1 MDKNEN
7 LISITEVPA
16 GPYIIKGEFKMINKE
31 GKESILQGTI
41 NSSAC
46 INGIFTRR
54 DTHSIFLFY
63 QRVILPQGYV
73 LSLLFPGV
81 PSDETS

>member
-31 GKESILQGTI
+31 GKVI
-41 NSSAC
+41 SATV
-46 INGIFTRR
+46 G
-54 DTHSIFLFY
+54 Y
-63 QRVILPQGYV
+63 QKEEMDKLMKEIDKALK
-73 LSLLFPGV
+73 
-81 PSDETS
+81 

>member
-31 GKESILQGTI
+31 GKESIFKEQTLCVVAATLKTNHFATEHI
-41 NSSAC
+41 
-46 INGIFTRR
+46 
-54 DTHSIFLFY
+54 
-63 QRVILPQGYV
+63 VK
-73 LSLLFPGV
+73 
-81 PSDETS
+81 